1 MRRSSSKADSSHR
14 SSSQSAIPKFR
25 NRSSSVDL
33 GNRVSYGSRL
43 KIRSSSEERRSG
55 NGLYARW
62 SGARKSS
69 INLNEGKRILKDPR
83 PLSDKNYQKQKV
95 KELMEFLEQVGYSHS
110 LTISSMMPPTKKEFE
125 NIFQF
130 LYGFWCSSYK
140 VQKIEEE
147 APKILK
153 NLSYPF
159 VLNKSSFAYVARN
172 NWPSLLGVLLWLM
185 DLNKF
190 VMNIDPNILFASGDS
205 ERPQEH
211 AVLLNFICQSH
222 YNGTDN
228 EDEEKDLFLKIIK
241 ARMPEDATKVEEENL
256 KKKIQI
262 EELQKNWNAI
272 QNLKKDID
280 LLDQE
285 IKKYEI
291 YNAEMLNHKPR
302 KVEACERLNEELKTQ
317 QSELETLKAEVN
329 EKEKVYEVQGYDG
342 RMQLNYFE
350 SQKKELVEKLQ
361 NKNKILKEL
370 QNKCWELEMQHTQGF
385 DKTSE
390 LCEKFNNLYDQNLQ
404 MVKTALAPLKN
415 VKHPQAKA
423 LYETAGFQLPNCK
436 MLPGQYH
443 SSQKLQMKTLLE
455 AKEKLANFNMICKTL
470 SSNISQRLNEI
481 LMIKSGLSAS
491 LKVASTEENQT
502 VREYSNEQKQAL
514 EEIAV
519 LQAQLDEL
527 VKMSE
532 QLQLEKMETEKLCR
546 DSEKEFIDLKALKAK
561 KKKELENYLQ
571 TQSRLI
577 SKYRKDE
584 KNILKL
590 KEDSGKEIA
599 ERVEAFVKNIGK

>member
-1 MRRSSSKADSSHR
+1 
-14 SSSQSAIPKFR
+14 
-25 NRSSSVDL
+25 
-33 GNRVSYGSRL
+33 
-43 KIRSSSEERRSG
+43 
-55 NGLYARW
+55 
-62 SGARKSS
+62 
-69 INLNEGKRILKDPR
+69 
-83 PLSDKNYQKQKV
+83 
-95 KELMEFLEQVGYSHS
+95 
-110 LTISSMMPPTKKEFE
+110 MMPPTKKEFE

-130 LYGFWCSSYK
+130 LYGFWCSNYK
-140 VQKIEEE
+140 VHKIEEE

-153 NLSYPF
+153 NLGYPF
-159 VLNKSSFAYVARN
+159 VLNKSSFVYVARN

-190 VMNIDPNILFASGDS
+190 AMNIDPNVLFASGDS

-228 EDEEKDLFLKIIK
+228 EDEENELFLKIIR
-241 ARMPEDATKVEEENL
+241 ARMPDDATKLQEENL
-256 KKKIQI
+256 KKKAEI

-280 LLDQE
+280 ILDEE

-291 YNAEMLNHKPR
+291 YNADMLNHKPR
-302 KVEACERLNEELKTQ
+302 KVEACEQLNEELKTQ
-317 QSELETLKAEVN
+317 QSELESLNAEISK
-329 EKEKVYEVQGYDG
+329 KEKVYEAQGYDG

-361 NKNKILKEL
+361 KKNKILKEL

-390 LCEKFNNLYDQNLQ
+390 LCEKFNNLYDENLQ
-404 MVKTALAPLKN
+404 MEKTAMASLKN
-415 VKHPQAKA
+415 IKHPQAKPS
-423 LYETAGFQLPNCK
+423 YETAGIQLPNCK

-443 SSQKLQMKTLLE
+443 SSQKTHMKTLLE
-455 AKEKLANFNMICKTL
+455 AKEKIVNFNMICKTL
-470 SSNISQRLNEI
+470 SSNLSQRLNEI

-491 LKVASTEENQT
+491 LKVASTEEDQT
-502 VREYSNEQKQAL
+502 KREYSHEQKQAL

-519 LQAQLDEL
+519 FQSQLDEL

-532 QLQLEKMETEKLCR
+532 QLQLEKIETEKLCR
-546 DSEKEFIDLKALKAK
+546 DSEKEFVDLKALKSK
-561 KKKELENYLQ
+561 KEKELENYLQ

-577 SKYRKDE
+577 SKYQKDE
-584 KNILKL
+584 KEILNL

-599 ERVEAFVKNIGK
+599 ER